1 MAALQS
7 LKTNQMPGQTRAG
20 PGGAAKGD
28 VKQPTV
34 WVARLQVSAF
44 RSYRNAGMET
54 QGRPVVLTGPNGAGK
69 TNLLEALSFLTP
81 GRGLRGARLSEID
94 RRSSGAEDDDGAGS
108 QPWAVAAEIMVG
120 GDRRDLGTGRDPSS
134 PRDKRAVKLDGAFA
148 SSQQA
153 LGEVLS
159 VVWLTPQMDRLF
171 QEGPSER
178 RRFLDRLVFGSD
190 PAHAGRIAKYEQALR
205 ERSRLLRWEKGTPD
219 PAWLTVLEETL
230 TEQGVA
236 IAAARCALAERLA
249 SACALAGGSF
259 PRASLAVAGDVEA
272 WLADLPALEVEDRLR
287 ARLCASRA
295 GDAEQGGAA
304 VGPHRSDLRV
314 AHLQRGM
321 PAELC
326 STGEQKALLIAI
338 VLAHSRL
345 IASERGAA
353 PLLLLDEVAA
363 HLDEE
368 RRRALYDELL
378 ALEGQSWLTGT
389 DPSLFDGIGGIAEF
403 FSVREGRIAPGS

>member
-1 MAALQS
+1 LAALQH
-7 LKTNQMPGQTRAG
+7 LKANQMPTASLDG
-20 PGGAAKGD
+20 PDEVAKEG
-28 VKQPTV
+28 VRQPTV
-34 WVARLQVSAF
+34 WVARLQVNAF
-44 RSYRNAGMET
+44 RSYRQAGMET
-54 QGRPVVLTGPNGAGK
+54 NGRPVILTGPNGAGK

-81 GRGLRGARLSEID
+81 GRGLRGARLSEVD
-94 RRSSGAEDDDGAGS
+94 RRVGGDGTEGGETS
-108 QPWAVAAEIMVG
+108 QPWAVAAEVVVAG
-120 GDRRDLGTGRDPSS
+120 ERRSLGTGRDPAS

-230 TEQGVA
+230 AEQGVA

-249 SACALAGGSF
+249 SACALAGGAF

-272 WLADLPALEVEDRLR
+272 WLADMPALAVEDRLR
-287 ARLCASRA
+287 EHLRASRS

-314 AHLQRGM
+314 GHLQRAM

-338 VLAHSRL
+338 VLANSRL

-389 DPSLFDGIGGIAEF
+389 DPSLFDGIGGNAEF
-403 FSVREGRIAPGS
+403 FSVREGRIAPDS